1 MTHYV
6 IWEVTPDGSSPEVE
20 AVSGVSGSPRSA
32 SQGWVVS
39 MEKWL
44 CWSAIGIAGLMLL
57 LFLLDIIVGIP
68 FGGLNAVVD
77 VFGILASGL
86 VLFLGWDAMR
96 DLR

>member
-1 MTHYV
+1 
-6 IWEVTPDGSSPEVE
+6 
-20 AVSGVSGSPRSA
+20 
-32 SQGWVVS
+32 

-44 CWSAIGIAGLMLL
+44 CWGAIGVAGLMLL

-68 FGGLNAVVD
+68 FGGLSVTVD

-86 VLFLGWDAMR
+86 VLFLGWDALR

>member
-6 IWEVTPDGSSPEVE
+6 TWEVIPDGSSPEVE
-20 AVSGVSGSPRSA
+20 AVSGVSGSSRSA
-32 SQGWVVS
+32 GQGWGVS

-44 CWSAIGIAGLMLL
+44 CWGAIGVAGLMLL
-57 LFLLDIIVGIP
+57 LFLLDIVVGIP
-68 FGGLNAVVD
+68 FGGLSATVD